1 MPGETHADA
10 GVLVERLLPRVA
22 ELLNAI
28 MDATPVDALS
38 GVKLSAR
45 TTSPPSGG
53 PFDARIRTIIRGQLG
68 LGVIEREK

>member
-38 GVKLSAR
+38 GVKRWML
-45 TTSPPSGG
+45 
-53 PFDARIRTIIRGQLG
+53 
-68 LGVIEREK
+68 